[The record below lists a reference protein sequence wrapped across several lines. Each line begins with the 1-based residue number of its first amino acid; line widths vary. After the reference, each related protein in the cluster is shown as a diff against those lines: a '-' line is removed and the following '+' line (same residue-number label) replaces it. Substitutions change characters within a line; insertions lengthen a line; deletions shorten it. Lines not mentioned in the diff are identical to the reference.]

1 MAFFTFR
8 RKKNPTAEEHTAA
21 LRNSIQTKLANYVP
35 EPVASVDDIQVDEC
49 DPSDIEAHF
58 NEFVNISVTMAWRN
72 KATFPDFAKDAM
84 VGGFTFGKEDV
95 ELNAE
100 VISELSFLRTLC
112 IDQFSTKP
120 QRGSPWGNA
129 PDGKHFRKTKG
140 SPFC

>member
-1 MAFFTFR
+1 MALFKFR
-8 RKKNPTAEEHTAA
+8 RNKSPSPEEQSNA
-21 LRNSIQTKLANYVP
+21 LRDSIQTKLANYVP
-35 EPVASVDDIQVDEC
+35 DSPVEDIQVEEC
-49 DPSDIEAHF
+49 DLSDMEAHF

-84 VGGFTFGKEDV
+84 VGGFAFGKEDV